1 MEVKNQV
8 LLKAALV
15 TIVLF
20 AASLYIGYS
29 IESQSYTSTESKLN
43 EFHEELENAL
53 LFSLFI
59 QTHNQTESTCAVLR
73 DQLDASGQ
81 NALEISQELE
91 DNKVTVFTDYN
102 QLRGRYFLANM
113 RFYLMLREYKQ
124 ECGDQSLEPILF
136 FYRTYGDCPTCYTQG
151 RVLDTV
157 RAECENAR
165 VFAFPADSEDLA
177 MIRAF
182 KTYYNITGTP
192 SLVIRDATYNGVI
205 ETDRIKALIGC

>member
-1 MEVKNQV
+1 MKNQI

-15 TIVLF
+15 TIALF
-20 AASLYIGYS
+20 AASLYVGYS

-43 EFHEELENAL
+43 EFHEELESAL

-59 QTHNQTESTCAVLR
+59 QTHNQSESTCAVLR
-73 DQLDASGQ
+73 DQLDGSGQ
-81 NALEISQELE
+81 NALELYEELE
-91 DNKVTVFTDYN
+91 TNKGTVFTKYD

-113 RFYLMLREYKQ
+113 RFYLMLREYTQ
-124 ECGDQSLEPILF
+124 VCSDHELEPILF
-136 FYRTYGDCPTCYTQG
+136 FYKTYGDCPSCYAQG

-182 KTYYNITGTP
+182 KTYYSINGTP
-192 SLVIRDATYNGVI
+192 SLVIRDATYDGMV
-205 ETDRIKALIGC
+205 ETGRIKALIGC